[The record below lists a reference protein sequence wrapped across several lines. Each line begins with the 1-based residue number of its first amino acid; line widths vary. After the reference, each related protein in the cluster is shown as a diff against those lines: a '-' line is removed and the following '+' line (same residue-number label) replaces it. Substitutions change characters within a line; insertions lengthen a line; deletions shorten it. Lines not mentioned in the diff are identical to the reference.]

1 MRSLE
6 KVDLTRAGDIGR
18 VIDAVGKEWM
28 LITAGTPERLN
39 TMTASW
45 GSLGVLWHRPV
56 VNIFVRP
63 ERHTYGFVE
72 VHDRFSVAFFG
83 PEHREAL
90 AFCGKHSGRDVD
102 KVAHCGFTVA
112 SGAGGGVFFQEANL
126 VLICEKRYR
135 SELTFE
141 QMMNFDPTLY
151 YNEKK
156 GALHTMYMGEIVE
169 AYVPHAASCAG
180 APLI

>member
-1 MRSLE
+1 MDHLAKIELAQS
-6 KVDLTRAGDIGR
+6 GDFGR
-18 VIDAVGKEWM
+18 VIDRIGSDWM
-28 LITAGTPERLN
+28 LITAGTPEQLG

-45 GSLGVLWHRPV
+45 GSTGVLWHRPM

-72 VHDRFSVAFFG
+72 AEDRFSIAFFN
-83 PEHREAL
+83 PSYREAL
-90 AFCGKHSGRDVD
+90 TFCGKHSGRDVD

-112 SGAGGGVFFQEANL
+112 EGEGGGVFFREADL

-135 SELTFE
+135 SPLTFD
-141 QMMNFDPTLY
+141 QMMNFDPNLY

-156 GALHTMYMGEIVE
+156 GGLHVLYMGEIVE
-169 AYVPHAASCAG
+169 VYAR
-180 APLI
+180 